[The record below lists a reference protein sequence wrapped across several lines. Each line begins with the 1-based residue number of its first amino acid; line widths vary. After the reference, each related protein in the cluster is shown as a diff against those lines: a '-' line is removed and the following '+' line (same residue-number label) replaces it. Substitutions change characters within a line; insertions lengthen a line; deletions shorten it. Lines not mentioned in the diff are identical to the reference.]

1 MNFYVK
7 KLYPN
12 ELGIRNGIPNKA
24 GKFLLISKKK
34 ADFFPLHNSDE
45 VDPSMSLGIIINDMK
60 HLVNA
65 EYTHDNDPLSGHRG
79 NDRRIYLN
87 EEIDLKGSY
96 FQPGYYI
103 VFFKYTDEVDNETK
117 YILYRFTPDHKQ
129 YDLLEEI
136 TKQKNHLVFENLDFI
151 NTSDRSYKKATISF
165 KTKTRISDR
174 LARTVHDI
182 YSNQPEFRYAIRNIY
197 DDKCC
202 ITGESINTGD
212 TINCEAAH
220 IKPFASGGNHAAN
233 NGLLL
238 SRDLHWA
245 FDRGCFTID
254 QSYEVRVHEKMK
266 DSLLRKYEGKKI
278 TLPKDHNFWP
288 SMKNTTH
295 HIREVFGK
303 FKEAEII

>member
-7 KLYPN
+7 KLYSN

-24 GKFLLISKKK
+24 GKFLLVSKRK
-34 ADFFPLHNSDE
+34 ANFFPLHNSDE
-45 VDPSMSLGIIINDMK
+45 VDPSMSLGIIINDRK

-65 EYTHDNDPLSGHRG
+65 EYTYHNDDSSKHQG

-87 EEIDLKGSY
+87 EEIDLDGSY

-103 VFFKYTDEVDNETK
+103 VFFKYNDEIDNETK

-129 YDLLEEI
+129 YDELEKI
-136 TKQKNHLVFENLDFI
+136 TQKKNHLTFENLDFV
-151 NTSDRSYKKATISF
+151 NTSDKSYKKSTISK
-165 KTKTRISDR
+165 KTKSRISGR
-174 LARTVHDI
+174 LARNVHDI

-197 DDKCC
+197 EDKCC

-212 TINCEAAH
+212 TINCEASH
-220 IKPFASGGNHAAN
+220 IMPWQSNGNHAAK

-238 SRDLHWA
+238 SRDFHWA

-254 QSYEVRVHEKMK
+254 QSYEIRVHKKMK
-266 DSLLRKYEGKKI
+266 DGLLGKYEGKKI
-278 TLPKDHNFWP
+278 ILPKDRNFWP
-288 SMKNTTH
+288 SIKNITYH
-295 HIREVFGK
+295 NHEVFGK